1 MSPVQALGADIYN
14 MEAIFT
20 FTGVGLLQNP
30 SDYRGT
36 AKRTLDRVNSICLG
50 SSSLFPRPGLALD
63 SAEGEGLVKNV
74 GTRTLNRANEIKCLL
89 GICVYKKGTSG

>member
-50 SSSLFPRPGLALD
+50 SSSLFPRPGLALE

-74 GTRTLNRANEIKCLL
+74 G
-89 GICVYKKGTSG
+89 YQDS

>member
-1 MSPVQALGADIYN
+1 MFPVQALGADIYH

-36 AKRTLDRVNSICLG
+36 AKRTLDGGQL
-50 SSSLFPRPGLALD
+50 SLF
-63 SAEGEGLVKNV
+63 
-74 GTRTLNRANEIKCLL
+74 
-89 GICVYKKGTSG
+89 GI